1 MRKTVTC
8 LSLMATSFAL
18 VASTAEAAK
27 TSEEE
32 GRKYSRKYVKQFSGR
47 GGFPALGWKIGDC
60 WRIGP
65 DGAGNYDLF
74 PGGVLCLYSSTKD
87 TGRVPC
93 WVLGIAVKDG
103 KRHIQASH
111 VGSIQPWKGDSTYCD
126 QQPGAPHLP
135 APEFWGVTG
144 NPLRAFPSPVS
155 SVSDRERRP
164 PCQKRVD
171 GVLRTI
177 GFSGRTGRLNISCR
191 KAARIMKRYILRK
204 ELPGQWYC
212 SNLKGAFGKCVDEAE
227 LDSEEC
233 SGREQRCVSSF
244 NYEPGQRA

>member
-8 LSLMATSFAL
+8 LSLIATSFAL
-18 VASTAEAAK
+18 IASTAEAAK

-65 DGAGNYDLF
+65 DGAGNYRLF

-93 WVLGIAVKDG
+93 WVLGIGVKDAR
-103 KRHIQASH
+103 RHIQASH
-111 VGSIQPWKGDSTYCD
+111 VGSIQPWRGDSTYCD
-126 QQPGAPHLP
+126 QQPGAPELP
-135 APEFWGVTG
+135 PHPSWGVTG
-144 NPLRAFPSPVS
+144 NPLRPIAAGAASAGLTRS
-155 SVSDRERRP
+155 ERAA
-164 PCQKRVD
+164 CQKRID

-177 GFSGRTGRLNISCR
+177 GARRNLSCR
-191 KAARIMKRYILRK
+191 KATQITKRYILRK
-204 ELPGQWYC
+204 ELPGEWYC
-212 SNLKGAFGKCVDEAE
+212 SHLGASFGKCVDKEE
-227 LDSEEC
+227 LYSEEC
-233 SGREQRCVSSF
+233 VDRELRCVSSF
-244 NYEPGQRA
+244 NYAPGQRA